1 MYRLSLLY
9 LLWIHFWRL
18 PETEET
24 RRVQTQE
31 HCMRVK
37 MLKPVWIV
45 SVGGLLATG
54 LWPAL
59 MAGLILLTFVSFMFL
74 DET

>member
-18 PETEET
+18 PETVET
-24 RRVQTQE
+24 RRVQTKE

-37 MLKPVWIV
+37 MLKPVWLV
-45 SVGGLLATG
+45 SVGVLLATG
-54 LWPAL
+54 LWPVL
-59 MAGLILLTFVSFMFL
+59 MVGLMLLTFVSFMFL